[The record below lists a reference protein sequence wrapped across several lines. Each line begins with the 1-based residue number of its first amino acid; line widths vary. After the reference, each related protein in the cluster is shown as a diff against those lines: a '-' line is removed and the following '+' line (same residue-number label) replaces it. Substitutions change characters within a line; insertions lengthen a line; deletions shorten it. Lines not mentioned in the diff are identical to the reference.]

1 MLPFLPL
8 TQFRLV
14 EIVII
19 RMAKKKDSE
28 NKWVY
33 VKDSGIHGRGVFA
46 KRDIPNEKRI
56 MEYVG
61 ERISKDE
68 SSRRGTEQMKMAAK
82 DKAVG
87 AVYIFDLNEE
97 WDIDG
102 NVPENIARYSNHSCD
117 ENCEA
122 YNIDDKIFYYTC
134 QAIKKGEEILIDYG
148 YALEHFADHPCK
160 CGAPKCAGFIVAKCD
175 RTKLKKMRNG
185 KKAKSLVKKGK
196 KAKKSS
202 KKNAKKKKLKA

>member
-1 MLPFLPL
+1 
-8 TQFRLV
+8 
-14 EIVII
+14 
-19 RMAKKKDSE
+19 MAKKKQKE

-46 KRDIPNEKRI
+46 KRKIPKEKRI

-68 SSRRGTEQMKMAAK
+68 STRRGTEQMEKAAA
-82 DKAVG
+82 DDSVG

-102 NVPENIARYSNHSCD
+102 NVPENIARYANHSCD

-122 YNIDDKIFYYTC
+122 FNIEDRIFYYTSRV
-134 QAIKKGEEILIDYG
+134 IKKGEEILIDYG
-148 YALEHFADHPCK
+148 YALEHFMDHPCC
-160 CGAPKCAGFIVAKCD
+160 CGSENCVRYIVAKDD
-175 RTKLKKMRNG
+175 RKKLKKMINR
-185 KKAKSLVKKGK
+185 KKRKSLLKD
-196 KAKKSS
+196 
-202 KKNAKKKKLKA
+202 KKKKKRKQKVG